1 MLAFAFFAVSSTL
14 LFAALVAYGKV
25 FAADDGN
32 ALIKS
37 RCNACHTTDKGDQK
51 RRGSDL
57 RTVIGRKV
65 GAVAGFPY
73 MNGLRE
79 AGLPWTPQRLDRRL
93 AGPHS
98 FISDTFMLD
107 IRKDRATRSNFI
119 AYLATNA
126 Q

>member
-1 MLAFAFFAVSSTL
+1 MLAFAFFAGSSTL
-14 LFAALVAYGKV
+14 LFAALVTYGKV
-25 FAADDGN
+25 FAADDGK

-37 RCNACHTTDKGDQK
+37 RCNTCHTTDKGDQK
-51 RRGSDL
+51 RQGSDL

-65 GAVAGFPY
+65 GAVAGLPY

-79 AGLPWTPQRLDRRL
+79 VGLPWTPERLDRRL

-98 FISDTFMLD
+98 FISDTCMLD

-119 AYLATNA
+119 AYLATKA